1 MNNIIKG
8 PLYYIYMGMV
18 AVFCTNA
25 INIHA
30 GINGLEVSQSVVIA
44 LSLIINDLHFL
55 LTGAAPAVEA
65 HTFSLFFLIPF
76 VAVSIPLLW
85 YNWYVFINIYFK
97 KKIIYLL
104 ILKNY

>member
-1 MNNIIKG
+1 
-8 PLYYIYMGMV
+8 MGMV

-85 YNWYVFINIYFK
+85 YNWYVYTI
-97 KKIIYLL
+97 
-104 ILKNY
+104 